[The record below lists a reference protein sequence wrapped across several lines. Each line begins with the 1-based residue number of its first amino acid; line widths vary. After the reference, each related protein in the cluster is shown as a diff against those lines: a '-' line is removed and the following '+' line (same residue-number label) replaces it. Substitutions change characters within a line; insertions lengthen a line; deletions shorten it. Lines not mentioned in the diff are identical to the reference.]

1 MTFIRSRWFVA
12 AVFAVLATGM
22 LIPAVYLLAQG
33 RSNAEI
39 LILPPSGEGSEEKG
53 TLAASGEP
61 PGKPIREDIQV
72 YVHGAVES
80 PGVYELLPGAR
91 IADAVE
97 AAGGPGREADLAA
110 INMAQ
115 RIVDEG
121 YYYVPKVGETPP
133 RASREGPGSGPLGDS
148 SAGRPGSGTGNSG
161 EGLVDLNTATKEELV
176 TLPGIGQV
184 RAQSIV
190 DYREQHGPFPNTEA
204 ITDVHGIGQGIYQ
217 QVREMVTVGGSQD

>member
-1 MTFIRSRWFVA
+1 MFLRSRWFVA

-22 LIPAVYLLAQG
+22 LIPAVYLLAQS

-39 LILPPSGEGSEEKG
+39 LILPPTEGSPAGKA
-53 TLAASGEP
+53 AASDRGEP
-61 PGKPIREDIQV
+61 LGTPIPEDIQV
-72 YVHGAVES
+72 YVHGAVQS

-91 IADAVE
+91 IADAVK
-97 AAGGPGREADLAA
+97 AAGGPVPEADLAA

-121 YYYVPKVGETPP
+121 YYYVPRAGETSPM
-133 RASREGPGSGPLGDS
+133 ASREGARPGESSAGLSIPGSGN
-148 SAGRPGSGTGNSG
+148 SAQ
-161 EGLVDLNTATKEELV
+161 GLINLNTATNEELA

-190 DYREQHGPFPNTEA
+190 DHREQHGPFANTEA

-217 QVREMVTVGGSQD
+217 QVRELVTVGGSQD

>member
-1 MTFIRSRWFVA
+1 MLLRSRWFVA
-12 AVFAVLATGM
+12 AVFAVLAMAM

-33 RSNAEI
+33 KNNAEI
-39 LILPPSGEGSEEKG
+39 LILPPTEGGPAGK
-53 TLAASGEP
+53 AAAADRGEP
-61 PGKPIREDIQV
+61 LGTPIPEDIQV

-97 AAGGPGREADLAA
+97 AAGGPGPEADLAE
-110 INMAQ
+110 INMAL

-121 YYYVPKVGETPP
+121 YYYVPTMGETPP
-133 RASREGPGSGPLGDS
+133 SASREGSRSDPVVDFSTGLP
-148 SAGRPGSGTGNSG
+148 RPGTGNSG
-161 EGLVDLNTATKEELV
+161 QGLINLNTATNEELA

-190 DYREQHGPFPNTEA
+190 DHREQHGPFANTEA

-217 QVREMVTVGGSQD
+217 QVRELVTVGSSQD

>member
-1 MTFIRSRWFVA
+1 MFLRSRWFVA

-33 RSNAEI
+33 RNNAEI
-39 LILPPSGEGSEEKG
+39 LILPPSEAGSEGK
-53 TLAASGEP
+53 AAAAGGEP
-61 PGKPIREDIQV
+61 PGAPIPEDIQV
-72 YVHGAVES
+72 YVHGAVKS

-97 AAGGPGREADLAA
+97 AAGGTGPEADLAA
-110 INMAQ
+110 INLAR

-133 RASREGPGSGPLGDS
+133 RASREGPQSGPSDDS
-148 SAGRPGSGTGNSG
+148 RAGLPGSGTGTSG
-161 EGLVDLNTATKEELV
+161 QGLVNLNAATKEELV

-190 DYREQHGPFPNTEA
+190 DHREQHGPFPNTEA

-217 QVREMVTVGGSQD
+217 QVRELVTVGGDQD

>member
-1 MTFIRSRWFVA
+1 MFLRSRWFLVS
-12 AVFAVLATGM
+12 VFAVLAAGM

-39 LILPPSGEGSEEKG
+39 LILPPTEGVPAGK
-53 TLAASGEP
+53 AAPASGELL
-61 PGKPIREDIQV
+61 GTPIPEDIQV

-91 IADAVE
+91 IADAIE
-97 AAGGPGREADLAA
+97 AAGGPEPKADLAA

-121 YYYVPKVGETPP
+121 YYYVPRTGETPP
-133 RASREGPGSGPLGDS
+133 KASREEPRSDPLDDS
-148 SAGRPGSGTGNSG
+148 SAALPRPGTGNSVP
-161 EGLVDLNTATKEELV
+161 GLVDLNTATNEELV
-176 TLPGIGQV
+176 TLPGIGPV

-190 DYREQHGPFPNTEA
+190 DHREQHGPFENTEA

-217 QVREMVTVGGSQD
+217 QVRELVTVGSRQD

>member
-1 MTFIRSRWFVA
+1 MRSRWFIA

-39 LILPPSGEGSEEKG
+39 LILPPSGEGSER
-53 TLAASGEP
+53 TATAPTSREP
-61 PGKPIREDIQV
+61 PGTPIPEDIQV
-72 YVHGAVES
+72 YVHGAVQS

-91 IADAVE
+91 IADAME
-97 AAGGPGREADLAA
+97 AAGGPGPEADLAA
-110 INMAQ
+110 INLAQ

-133 RASREGPGSGPLGDS
+133 RASREGPQSGPSDDS
-148 SAGRPGSGTGNSG
+148 SAGLPGSGTGTSG
-161 EGLVDLNTATKEELV
+161 QGLVNLNAATKEELV

-190 DYREQHGPFPNTEA
+190 DHREQHGPFPNTEA

-217 QVREMVTVGGSQD
+217 QVRELVTVGGEQD

>member
-1 MTFIRSRWFVA
+1 MFLRSRWFVVS
-12 AVFAVLATGM
+12 VFAVLAAGM

-39 LILPPSGEGSEEKG
+39 LILPPTEGVPAG
-53 TLAASGEP
+53 RAAAPASGSP
-61 PGKPIREDIQV
+61 LGTPIPEDIQV

-80 PGVYELLPGAR
+80 PGVYELLPGTR
-91 IADAVE
+91 ISDAIE
-97 AAGGPGREADLAA
+97 AAGGPGPEADLAA

-121 YYYVPKVGETPP
+121 YYYVPRTGETPP
-133 RASREGPGSGPLGDS
+133 RASREEPRSDPLDDS
-148 SAGRPGSGTGNSG
+148 SAGLPRPGTGSSAQ
-161 EGLVDLNTATKEELV
+161 GLIDLNTATNEELV
-176 TLPGIGQV
+176 TLPGIGPV

-190 DYREQHGPFPNTEA
+190 DHREQHGPFANTEA

-217 QVREMVTVGGSQD
+217 QVRELVTVGGRQD

>member
-1 MTFIRSRWFVA
+1 MFLRSRWFVA
-12 AVFAVLATGM
+12 AVFAVLAMTM

-33 RSNAEI
+33 RNNAEI
-39 LILPPSGEGSEEKG
+39 LILPPPGEGSEGK
-53 TLAASGEP
+53 APAPASGEP
-61 PGKPIREDIQV
+61 LGTALREDIRV

-91 IADAVE
+91 IADAIE
-97 AAGGPGREADLAA
+97 AAGGSGPEADLAA

-121 YYYVPKVGETPP
+121 YYYVPRAGETPP
-133 RASREGPGSGPLGDS
+133 RASTAGTRSDPFDDS
-148 SAGRPGSGTGNSG
+148 SSGLPSPATAGSA
-161 EGLVDLNTATKEELV
+161 EGLIDLNTATNEKLA

-190 DYREQHGPFPNTEA
+190 DHREQHGPFANTEA

-217 QVREMVTVGGSQD
+217 QVRELVTVGSSQD